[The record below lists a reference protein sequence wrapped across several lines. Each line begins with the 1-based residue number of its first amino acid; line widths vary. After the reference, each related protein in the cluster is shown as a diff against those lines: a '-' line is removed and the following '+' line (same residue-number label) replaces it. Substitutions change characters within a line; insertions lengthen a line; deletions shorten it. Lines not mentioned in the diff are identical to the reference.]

1 MHISSHSATSAA
13 FHKSG
18 NFVRQH
24 NFQIEN
30 VHFQSYISLQ
40 QTVYNSAY
48 LLSTVIYCL
57 FYFFVMSME
66 LPEGQILGLIG
77 KNGAGKSTAI
87 KLILGLCRADEGS
100 IRVFGHESKE
110 LPETLRQEIGVSL
123 AESGFSGELTV
134 NDVKHILKKMYHS
147 FDENYF
153 IKQSEN
159 LKLPMNKKIKEFST
173 GMKAKLRV
181 LTAMTHHAKLLIM
194 DEPTAGLDVEA
205 RNEIL
210 DMLRAYIAE
219 DESRS
224 ILITSHISTDLES
237 LCDELYLIHDGKLI
251 LHEATDA
258 ILEQYGI
265 LKVSEEQYRT
275 LDQSSILKVQKEN
288 YGYACFT
295 NDKKFYQEN
304 YPQIAVENGGIDE
317 LILMMTGG
325 GICVFEIG
333 RATIISSQNKRIT
346 RIILAF
352 LASLLTISINPI
364 GMILW
369 DFINWRHINS
379 FAHYF
384 TKAYWIIILIHM
396 LLFWLGEEIGYQ
408 NSKENN

>member
-1 MHISSHSATSAA
+1 MITMQNVR
-13 FHKSG
+13 KTYG
-18 NFVRQH
+18 NFT
-24 NFQIEN
+24 FE
-30 VHFQSYISLQ
+30 
-40 QTVYNSAY
+40 
-48 LLSTVIYCL
+48 
-57 FYFFVMSME
+57 MSME

-100 IRVFGHESKE
+100 IRVFDHESKE

-153 IKQSEN
+153 IQQGEN

-210 DMLRAYIAE
+210 DMLRAYIAG

-251 LHEATDA
+251 LHEAIDA

-265 LKVSEEQYRT
+265 LKVGEEQYRT

-295 NDKKFYQEN
+295 DDKKFYQEN

-325 GICVFEIG
+325 Y
-333 RATIISSQNKRIT
+333 R
-346 RIILAF
+346 
-352 LASLLTISINPI
+352 
-364 GMILW
+364 
-369 DFINWRHINS
+369 
-379 FAHYF
+379 
-384 TKAYWIIILIHM
+384 
-396 LLFWLGEEIGYQ
+396 
-408 NSKENN
+408 

>member
-1 MHISSHSATSAA
+1 MITMQNVR
-13 FHKSG
+13 KTYG
-18 NFVRQH
+18 NFT
-24 NFQIEN
+24 FEI
-30 VHFQSYISLQ
+30 
-40 QTVYNSAY
+40 
-48 LLSTVIYCL
+48 
-57 FYFFVMSME
+57 SME

-87 KLILGLCRADEGS
+87 KLILGLCRAEEGTVTVLGS
-100 IRVFGHESKE
+100 DSKE
-110 LPETLRQEIGVSL
+110 LSEKVKQDIGVSL

-159 LKLPMNKKIKEFST
+159 LKFST

-325 GICVFEIG
+325 Y
-333 RATIISSQNKRIT
+333 R
-346 RIILAF
+346 
-352 LASLLTISINPI
+352 
-364 GMILW
+364 
-369 DFINWRHINS
+369 
-379 FAHYF
+379 
-384 TKAYWIIILIHM
+384 
-396 LLFWLGEEIGYQ
+396 
-408 NSKENN
+408 

>member
-1 MHISSHSATSAA
+1 MITMQNVR
-13 FHKSG
+13 KTYG
-18 NFVRQH
+18 NFT
-24 NFQIEN
+24 FE
-30 VHFQSYISLQ
+30 
-40 QTVYNSAY
+40 
-48 LLSTVIYCL
+48 
-57 FYFFVMSME
+57 MSME

-100 IRVFGHESKE
+100 IKVFEHESKE
-110 LPETLRQEIGVSL
+110 LPETLKQEIGVSL

-181 LTAMTHHAKLLIM
+181 LAAMTHRAKLLIM

-210 DMLRAYIAE
+210 DMLRVYIAE

-295 NDKKFYQEN
+295 DDKKFYQEN

-325 GICVFEIG
+325 Y
-333 RATIISSQNKRIT
+333 R
-346 RIILAF
+346 
-352 LASLLTISINPI
+352 
-364 GMILW
+364 
-369 DFINWRHINS
+369 
-379 FAHYF
+379 
-384 TKAYWIIILIHM
+384 
-396 LLFWLGEEIGYQ
+396 
-408 NSKENN
+408 

>member
-1 MHISSHSATSAA
+1 MLVTAVLLARPPDKRLTFRHGASDRNRTNDTGIFSPLLYRLSYRGIESAFIPALPRI
-13 FHKSG
+13 H
-18 NFVRQH
+18 
-24 NFQIEN
+24 
-30 VHFQSYISLQ
+30 
-40 QTVYNSAY
+40 
-48 LLSTVIYCL
+48 LLNRS
-57 FYFFVMSME
+57 
-66 LPEGQILGLIG
+66 
-77 KNGAGKSTAI
+77 
-87 KLILGLCRADEGS
+87 D
-100 IRVFGHESKE
+100 SKE
-110 LPETLRQEIGVSL
+110 LSEKVKQDIGVSL

-325 GICVFEIG
+325 Y
-333 RATIISSQNKRIT
+333 R
-346 RIILAF
+346 
-352 LASLLTISINPI
+352 
-364 GMILW
+364 
-369 DFINWRHINS
+369 
-379 FAHYF
+379 
-384 TKAYWIIILIHM
+384 
-396 LLFWLGEEIGYQ
+396 
-408 NSKENN
+408 

>member
-1 MHISSHSATSAA
+1 MIVMQ
-13 FHKSG
+13 
-18 NFVRQH
+18 NVRKTYGS
-24 NFQIEN
+24 FT
-30 VHFQSYISLQ
+30 FK
-40 QTVYNSAY
+40 
-48 LLSTVIYCL
+48 
-57 FYFFVMSME
+57 MSME

-87 KLILGLCRADEGS
+87 KLILGLCQAEEGTVTVLGS
-100 IRVFGHESKE
+100 DSKE
-110 LPETLRQEIGVSL
+110 LSEKVKQDIGVSL

-181 LTAMTHHAKLLIM
+181 LAAMTHRAKLLVM
-194 DEPTAGLDVEA
+194 DEPTAGLDVKA

-325 GICVFEIG
+325 Y
-333 RATIISSQNKRIT
+333 R
-346 RIILAF
+346 
-352 LASLLTISINPI
+352 
-364 GMILW
+364 
-369 DFINWRHINS
+369 
-379 FAHYF
+379 
-384 TKAYWIIILIHM
+384 
-396 LLFWLGEEIGYQ
+396 
-408 NSKENN
+408 

>member
-1 MHISSHSATSAA
+1 MPAESIALRRSFSVCRECWQEDI
-13 FHKSG
+13 F
-18 NFVRQH
+18 
-24 NFQIEN
+24 
-30 VHFQSYISLQ
+30 
-40 QTVYNSAY
+40 
-48 LLSTVIYCL
+48 
-57 FYFFVMSME
+57 
-66 LPEGQILGLIG
+66 P
-77 KNGAGKSTAI
+77 GAGKSTAI
-87 KLILGLCRADEGS
+87 KLILGLCQAEEGTVTVLGS
-100 IRVFGHESKE
+100 DSKE
-110 LPETLRQEIGVSL
+110 LSEKVKQDIGVSL

-159 LKLPMNKKIKEFST
+159 LKLPMN
-173 GMKAKLRV
+173 
-181 LTAMTHHAKLLIM
+181 THHAKLLIM

-325 GICVFEIG
+325 Y
-333 RATIISSQNKRIT
+333 R
-346 RIILAF
+346 
-352 LASLLTISINPI
+352 
-364 GMILW
+364 
-369 DFINWRHINS
+369 
-379 FAHYF
+379 
-384 TKAYWIIILIHM
+384 
-396 LLFWLGEEIGYQ
+396 
-408 NSKENN
+408 

>member
-1 MHISSHSATSAA
+1 MIVMQ
-13 FHKSG
+13 
-18 NFVRQH
+18 NVRKTYGS
-24 NFQIEN
+24 FTFE
-30 VHFQSYISLQ
+30 
-40 QTVYNSAY
+40 
-48 LLSTVIYCL
+48 
-57 FYFFVMSME
+57 MSME

-87 KLILGLCRADEGS
+87 KLILGLCQADEGS
-100 IRVFGHESKE
+100 IKVFEHESKE
-110 LPETLRQEIGVSL
+110 LPETLKQEIGVSL

-153 IKQSEN
+153 IQQGEN

-210 DMLRAYIAE
+210 DMLRAYIAG

-251 LHEATDA
+251 LHEAIDA

-295 NDKKFYQEN
+295 DDKKFYQEN

-325 GICVFEIG
+325 Y
-333 RATIISSQNKRIT
+333 R
-346 RIILAF
+346 
-352 LASLLTISINPI
+352 
-364 GMILW
+364 
-369 DFINWRHINS
+369 
-379 FAHYF
+379 
-384 TKAYWIIILIHM
+384 
-396 LLFWLGEEIGYQ
+396 
-408 NSKENN
+408 

>member
-1 MHISSHSATSAA
+1 MITMQNVR
-13 FHKSG
+13 KTYG
-18 NFVRQH
+18 NFT
-24 NFQIEN
+24 FEI
-30 VHFQSYISLQ
+30 
-40 QTVYNSAY
+40 
-48 LLSTVIYCL
+48 
-57 FYFFVMSME
+57 SME

-100 IRVFGHESKE
+100 IRVFDHESKE
-110 LPETLRQEIGVSL
+110 LPETLKQEIGVFL

-153 IKQSEN
+153 IQQGEN

-295 NDKKFYQEN
+295 DDKKFYQEN

-325 GICVFEIG
+325 Y
-333 RATIISSQNKRIT
+333 R
-346 RIILAF
+346 
-352 LASLLTISINPI
+352 
-364 GMILW
+364 
-369 DFINWRHINS
+369 
-379 FAHYF
+379 
-384 TKAYWIIILIHM
+384 
-396 LLFWLGEEIGYQ
+396 
-408 NSKENN
+408 